1 MALSGQRFRGRIR
14 LEQDARAYGLGDVVS
29 GIFSLTANEPIFLKH
44 AYAGYS
50 CKSTTS
56 LLKQDQKPFLNGV
69 RPEKMLGVEDHF
81 LVNYEHEVLTVP
93 RYVSQ
98 HDHVDLPFEVRLPKL
113 DRKYDECNVHTFPR
127 RDALFDHT
135 PKKDRCLPPRAK
147 YKVSGHPVITVC
159 HYIKVE
165 VCVEV
170 NGEEEWQ
177 EETQMVPFEQTTEKI
192 PRNWRHLLGEDG
204 KLLPD
209 FQEKTTIVNLYHPF
223 SKRSSKIDAKLSTKF
238 SDHGLLKSSLGPT
251 RRCII
256 ADHNVN
262 EFLQFSVN
270 LPTETLRL
278 PFGQRKVHIVE
289 TKIIL
294 VREATVIGGIHC
306 GTEYEYSYKK
316 QRKVYTNDLI
326 LGQWFGRER
335 VEVLF
340 DEEKATINLPQ
351 KLFRFT
357 IGRTGESLKGC
368 NFSVDSKLLVK
379 VRLLVGHCEMEL
391 LDTVPIMLLV
401 PQRPSCLDIVPE
413 VTEVNEIKAQ
423 EDEPEKKVG
432 EKGAERVW
440 VAVKRAIL
448 RGLHRSLKFFS
459 SESQNEE
466 AALNENETEATRK
479 DELRPEEVSSVRG
492 DLTGESSGKERS
504 NSSRPTNKETSSDL
518 RKTGAAPNGDNSPNE
533 KTASTGEL
541 LPNRTSP
548 HDSPGKRSSKKT
560 IDDSLSKPGSSNRTR
575 KSKSNSNERSPGA
588 IRASRKKLLL
598 AKTPEEGK
606 RASIH
611 GIDEKVSRPK
621 NISDETLV
629 EKEKIPDRPVKA
641 GKIEDPLPASSSGS
655 DQTFV
660 DCSESLA

>member
-1 MALSGQRFRGRIR
+1 MSLSGQRFRGRIR
-14 LEQDARAYGLGDVVS
+14 LEQDARAYGPGDVVS
-29 GIFSLTANEPIFLKH
+29 GIFSLTANERIFLKH

-69 RPEKMLGVEDHF
+69 RPEQMLGVEDHF

-127 RDALFDHT
+127 RDALLDHI
-135 PKKDRCLPPRAK
+135 PRKDRCLPPRAK

-177 EETQMVPFEQTTEKI
+177 EEVQMVPFEQNIEKI

-209 FQEKTTIVNLYHPF
+209 FQEKSTIVNLHHSF
-223 SKRSSKIDAKLSTKF
+223 SKGSSKINARLLTQF
-238 SDHGLLKSSLGPT
+238 SNHSLLKSPLGPT

-256 ADHNVN
+256 SDCNVN

-270 LPTETLRL
+270 LPTDSIRL
-278 PFGQRKVHIVE
+278 PFHQRKVHIVE

-326 LGQWFGRER
+326 LGQWYGRER
-335 VEVLF
+335 VEVVF
-340 DEEKATINLPQ
+340 DEDQATIDLPQ

-357 IGRTGESLKGC
+357 IGRTGESLKAC

-379 VRLLVGHCEMEL
+379 VRLMVGHCEMEL
-391 LDTVPIMLLV
+391 LDTVPVMLLM
-401 PQRPSCLDIVPE
+401 PQRPSCLEIVPE

-423 EDEPEKKVG
+423 EDEPEKEVG
-432 EKGAERVW
+432 EKEAERFW

-448 RGLHRSLKFFS
+448 RRLHRRLKLFS
-459 SESQNEE
+459 SESQNE
-466 AALNENETEATRK
+466 AAWDENQTEGTRK
-479 DELRPEEVSSVRG
+479 DELRSVEGSGIRG
-492 DLTGESSGKERS
+492 DLYGETSKQEGSK
-504 NSSRPTNKETSSDL
+504 SSRPTKKETSSDL
-518 RKTGAAPNGDNSPNE
+518 RKTGAASNGDSSPNE
-533 KTASTGEL
+533 ETASNGEL

-548 HDSPGKRSSKKT
+548 HKTPEKRSSKKT
-560 IDDSLSKPGSSNRTR
+560 RDISLSKPGSSNRAR
-575 KSKSNSNERSPGA
+575 KSKPNSNEGSPDA
-588 IRASRKKLLL
+588 IKAPKSKFSQ
-598 AKTPEEGK
+598 AKTPEERRKAG
-606 RASIH
+606 IH
-611 GIDEKVSRPK
+611 GIDVKIPRPK

-629 EKEKIPDRPVKA
+629 EKEKVPDRTVKA